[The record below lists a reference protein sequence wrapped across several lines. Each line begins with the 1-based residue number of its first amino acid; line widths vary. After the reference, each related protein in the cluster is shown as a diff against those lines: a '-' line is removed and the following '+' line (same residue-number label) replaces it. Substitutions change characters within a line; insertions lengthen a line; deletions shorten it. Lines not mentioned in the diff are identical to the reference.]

1 MQARTEQGHAERLD
15 QILGFVREKV
25 PAESRGAVEAF
36 VRAYY
41 RQVDPEDL
49 AEREPADL
57 YGAALSHWNFA
68 RRREPGRARVRVFNP
83 SVQEHGWQS
92 THTIIE
98 IVNDDMPF
106 LVDSAGMEVN
116 RQGLTLHLIVHP
128 IIRANRQPQ
137 PGAAEQMLTGVLPD
151 DSPGG
156 LRESFMHIE
165 VDRMTEPARMEALA
179 ADLERVLGDVRVAV
193 EDWRKMLAKMHEIVA
208 DLDRRP
214 PPVGQAE
221 LGETRALLE
230 WLADNHFT
238 LLGYRAHDLVLKD
251 GDDALQVV
259 PGSGL
264 GILREKA
271 GDELATSFSQL
282 PPQVRAYARVKDLVI
297 VTKSNSRSTV
307 HRPGYLDYIGIKRYD
322 DRGEVCGEH
331 RFLGLYTHVAYHVA
345 PSEIPLVRRKVA
357 NVQARAGLAPGGH
370 AAKALEQIIQTYP
383 RDELFQIAEE
393 DLFPT
398 ALGILHLGD
407 RQRLRLFVRR
417 DPFERFLT
425 CLIYAPRENFNTDL
439 RRKWQAILTA
449 AFNGSSSDFNVF
461 LSESMLAR

>member
-1 MQARTEQGHAERLD
+1 RER
-15 QILGFVREKV
+15 G
-25 PAESRGAVEAF
+25 
-36 VRAYY
+36 
-41 RQVDPEDL
+41 
-49 AEREPADL
+49 
-57 YGAALSHWNFA
+57 
-68 RRREPGRARVRVFNP
+68 
-83 SVQEHGWQS
+83 
-92 THTIIE
+92 
-98 IVNDDMPF
+98 
-106 LVDSAGMEVN
+106 
-116 RQGLTLHLIVHP
+116 
-128 IIRANRQPQ
+128 
-137 PGAAEQMLTGVLPD
+137 
-151 DSPGG
+151 
-156 LRESFMHIE
+156 
-165 VDRMTEPARMEALA
+165 
-179 ADLERVLGDVRVAV
+179 
-193 EDWRKMLAKMHEIVA
+193 
-208 DLDRRP
+208 
-214 PPVGQAE
+214 
-221 LGETRALLE
+221 
-230 WLADNHFT
+230 
-238 LLGYRAHDLVLKD
+238 
-251 GDDALQVV
+251 
-259 PGSGL
+259 
-264 GILREKA
+264 
-271 GDELATSFSQL
+271 GDELATRLSQL

-439 RRKWQAILTA
+439 RRKWQAIRTE
-449 AFNGSSSDFNVF
+449 AFNRPPSPLHPFPS
-461 LSESMLAR
+461 RPPPP